1 MAANTATGYS
11 TQSTVPPVFNR
22 GRAAIIRRQLFRYWQ
37 LYLMV
42 LLPLVYIIV
51 MKYIPMFGVQI
62 AFKDYNIVK
71 GIWGS
76 DWVGLEHFRQFFS
89 SPNFYPIL
97 KNSLQ
102 ISMVTLIFNFPAP
115 IILALFLN
123 EIRTGFFKNTVQMV
137 TYAPHFISTVV
148 MSGMI
153 LLFLSPTG
161 EIGKIFNFFGII
173 PINFLGIADDFKYV
187 YALTDMWQHMGY
199 SSIIYLAALSGIN
212 PDLYEA
218 ARVDGASRFKKML
231 HIDLPGIMPVIVI
244 LLILGT
250 GDVLNVGFEKTYL
263 LQNNLNLPGSEVIA
277 TYVYKVGL
285 INANYSYSTAIGV
298 FNSIITFILLV
309 LVNWIARRTSEHS
322 LW

>member
-1 MAANTATGYS
+1 MAANTVTEVDRLS
-11 TQSTVPPVFNR
+11 SVPPVFNK
-22 GRAAIIRRQLFRYWQ
+22 GRVAVFRKQLRRYWQ
-37 LYLMV
+37 LYLLV
-42 LLPLVYIIV
+42 LMPLIYIIV
-51 MKYIPMFGVQI
+51 MKYIPMLGVQI
-62 AFKDYNIVK
+62 AFKEYNIVK
-71 GIWGS
+71 GMWGS
-76 DWVGLEHFRQFFS
+76 DWVGLQYFRQFFS
-89 SPNFYPIL
+89 SPNFYPIVM
-97 KNSLQ
+97 NSLQ
-102 ISMVTLIFNFPAP
+102 ISIVTLIFNFPAP

-161 EIGKIFNFFGII
+161 EISKLFKL
-173 PINFLGIADDFKYV
+173 LGIEPVNFIAIADGFKYL

-199 SSIIYLAALSGIN
+199 ASIIYLAALSGIN
-212 PDLYEA
+212 PELYDA

-244 LLILGT
+244 LLILAT

-263 LQNNLNLPGSEVIA
+263 LQNNFNLPGSEVIA

-285 INANYSYSTAIGV
+285 VNSNYSYSTAIGV
-298 FNSIITFILLV
+298 FNSIITFTLLIF
-309 LVNWIARRTSEHS
+309 VNWIARRTSEHS